1 MRQVIAA
8 SCGSGTRR
16 RGKLNKTP
24 RTSDKLPYF
33 LTVKAL
39 IAALLL
45 LPALAFSASNL
56 PREEG
61 AVYLEDL
68 AIKPVK
74 LVTVGESEVSSKPI
88 DGRFLGVIRRGSPVE
103 LLAIRDDL
111 FRVRGQAAQGG
122 VVGWVDR
129 KTIQP
134 VKPEFLESVRQN
146 AKRKA
151 EVDALIER
159 NEVALNMTPDEVNA
173 SLGKAQKKTSRLDAG
188 GRKDVWEFVRY
199 TRVPQ
204 ETTGYDRYGR
214 LVTNTIYVKVPAGKL
229 TITFDNSLVS
239 GLEQSEGNT
248 DVQAPIRLIP
258 APIAVVY

>member
-1 MRQVIAA
+1 
-8 SCGSGTRR
+8 
-16 RGKLNKTP
+16 
-24 RTSDKLPYF
+24 
-33 LTVKAL
+33 VKAL
-39 IAALLL
+39 IAALVM
-45 LPALAFSASNL
+45 LPALAFAASNL

-74 LVTVGESEVSSKPI
+74 LVTVADSEVSSKPI
-88 DGRFLGVIRRGSPVE
+88 DGRFLGVIRRGSAVE
-103 LLAIRDDL
+103 LLAVRDDL
-111 FRVRGQAAQGG
+111 FRVRGLAAQGG

-129 KTIQP
+129 KTVQP
-134 VKPEFLESVRQN
+134 VKPEFLDSVRQN

-151 EVDALIER
+151 EVDALIEH
-159 NEVALNMTPDEVNA
+159 NEVALNMTPDEVSA
-173 SLGKAQKKTSRLDAG
+173 SLGKAQKKTSKLDAG

-229 TITFDNSLVS
+229 TITFDNALVS